1 MPKASLGAR
10 LHTARVETTD
20 YGLRELA
27 KLLSISPT
35 HLSDIENDRRVPS
48 EELLRSLAKHLR
60 LDFDDLMVQ
69 AGKVYEV
76 TEKYVENVP
85 QAVTL
90 FRKVSES
97 KLSPEE
103 LGKLEKK
110 VEQLARDREK
120 KSK

>member
-1 MPKASLGAR
+1 MVKDSLGTR
-10 LHTARVETTD
+10 LHRARANTTD
-20 YGLRELA
+20 FGLRELA
-27 KLLSISPT
+27 KALGISAT

-48 EELLRSLAKHLR
+48 EELLRNLAKHLC

-76 TEKYVENVP
+76 TDRYVEKVP
-85 QAVTL
+85 EAVTL

-97 KLSPEE
+97 KLSAKE
-103 LGKLEKK
+103 LGELEKK
-110 VEQLARDREK
+110 VEQLTREREK